1 MMVNELEVMISGNK
15 AGVLRQGTDG
25 SLSFQYLRDYRGVP
39 LSSAMPLSTQIYKD
53 KIIRPYLWGL
63 LPEDPNTRKYVAAEA
78 EVSYN
83 NPFALLS
90 VIGLDCPGAVQFY
103 VSDTQITHEERLI
116 PINEGDIAS
125 RLARSRSN
133 ESSWIA
139 DNEHW
144 SLGGQQNKFALRKYK
159 NGWFICEG
167 TAATT
172 HILKSGVRELAHQA
186 LNEYICM
193 RLAAEC
199 GIDTAQVEYV
209 EFEGREGVEPAIV
222 VERYDRLITKQH
234 VVRLHQEDLCQALG
248 CLPDN
253 KYTMYG
259 GSTSIDVIQLLM
271 STGSTAANNVARFLQ
286 MLFFNYLIAATDGH
300 AKNYSLMLNVSG
312 DHRLAPMYDVA
323 SIAPYIERA
332 QWNIKPPKLAM
343 SIGGENRIGYLTANH
358 LHKMVKQCGLERVGI
373 VEEGCIK
380 QLVFYADIIPEKL
393 SDIFDDLEETQS
405 ALSAKELRAYME
417 EPIVS
422 LCKRAKERLL
432 G

>member
-103 VSDTQITHEERLI
+103 VSDTQITHEEHLI

-144 SLGGQQNKFALRKYK
+144 SLGGQQNKFALRKNK
-159 NGWFICEG
+159 NEWFICE
-167 TAATT
+167 
-172 HILKSGVRELAHQA
+172 
-186 LNEYICM
+186 
-193 RLAAEC
+193 
-199 GIDTAQVEYV
+199 
-209 EFEGREGVEPAIV
+209 
-222 VERYDRLITKQH
+222 
-234 VVRLHQEDLCQALG
+234 
-248 CLPDN
+248 
-253 KYTMYG
+253 
-259 GSTSIDVIQLLM
+259 
-271 STGSTAANNVARFLQ
+271 
-286 MLFFNYLIAATDGH
+286 
-300 AKNYSLMLNVSG
+300 
-312 DHRLAPMYDVA
+312 
-323 SIAPYIERA
+323 
-332 QWNIKPPKLAM
+332 
-343 SIGGENRIGYLTANH
+343 
-358 LHKMVKQCGLERVGI
+358 
-373 VEEGCIK
+373 
-380 QLVFYADIIPEKL
+380 
-393 SDIFDDLEETQS
+393 
-405 ALSAKELRAYME
+405 
-417 EPIVS
+417 
-422 LCKRAKERLL
+422 
-432 G
+432 

>member
-39 LSSAMPLSTQIYKD
+39 LSSAIPLSTQIYKD

-103 VSDTQITHEERLI
+103 VSDTQITHEEHLI

-159 NGWFICEG
+159 NAGASKKKHPHFIRG
-167 TAATT
+167 LS
-172 HILKSGVRELAHQA
+172 LK
-186 LNEYICM
+186 
-193 RLAAEC
+193 
-199 GIDTAQVEYV
+199 
-209 EFEGREGVEPAIV
+209 
-222 VERYDRLITKQH
+222 
-234 VVRLHQEDLCQALG
+234 
-248 CLPDN
+248 
-253 KYTMYG
+253 
-259 GSTSIDVIQLLM
+259 
-271 STGSTAANNVARFLQ
+271 
-286 MLFFNYLIAATDGH
+286 
-300 AKNYSLMLNVSG
+300 
-312 DHRLAPMYDVA
+312 
-323 SIAPYIERA
+323 
-332 QWNIKPPKLAM
+332 
-343 SIGGENRIGYLTANH
+343 
-358 LHKMVKQCGLERVGI
+358 
-373 VEEGCIK
+373 
-380 QLVFYADIIPEKL
+380 
-393 SDIFDDLEETQS
+393 
-405 ALSAKELRAYME
+405 
-417 EPIVS
+417 
-422 LCKRAKERLL
+422 
-432 G
+432 